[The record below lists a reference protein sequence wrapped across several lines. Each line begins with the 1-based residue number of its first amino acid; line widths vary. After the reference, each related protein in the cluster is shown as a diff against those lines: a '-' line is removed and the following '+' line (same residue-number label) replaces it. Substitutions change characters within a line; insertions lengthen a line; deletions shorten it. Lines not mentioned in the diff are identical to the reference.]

1 MPRINRIRVNNINYN
16 DGTQRYDDFSMTLHG
31 KNALYDLVNGGGK
44 SILLM
49 MIMQTVLPNQEL
61 DKKQPVS
68 KLFKGNNNNT
78 AIHSMVEWKLDK
90 EARNWFKAN
99 YLLAGFCAKKGS
111 EGQGEVEYFNYCIT
125 YSKYNDYDIINFPL
139 IEGNEKI
146 GFNGLKKKLRMLKDM
161 DLLDSRVTLF
171 DTNDAYKS
179 FLAKFGIYESHWNI
193 IRGINVSEGRVR
205 TYIEENYRTT
215 RKLVD
220 KLLIEEIIEK
230 ANSMKR
236 DKKEGEDDL
245 AKSLMDIES
254 KMLELS
260 KKKKD
265 IDAFKYQVIA
275 LEQFVAKIEDY
286 TKTLHEEKDLWRKY
300 EELYSLVKG
309 NKNHIYG
316 EFDKVNKELDKNRN
330 FGRIQNQYI
339 EKLTLEKEK
348 NYQEV
353 LTLKLKDYEEL
364 VEQSKSKLDEYRNDL
379 KYKEA
384 LKYYVLY
391 KNDNIKHQEI
401 ISELNQLNEDKKD
414 KLYRIQSYV
423 YYIKDFYAS
432 TLKKLNMDKENY
444 NIKLE
449 QKSME
454 QELIK
459 VESLELSERIGNLN
473 TLINIEDAT
482 IEKVKKEI
490 EALNPKIRI
499 NTSKLPES
507 YAFTSDDDLLN
518 KYEEGLVKCNQL
530 IEEIN
535 HDIETDKKTISSIQM
550 EKKVK
555 EETLLHINSQVT
567 NYEKEIDE
575 YNNQLDRIVNFK
587 KILELDG
594 SVTTDYMLSYLQSK
608 EDDDKKIKFV
618 KEMKLD
624 SLNKK
629 LKAYKEGKVTIDN
642 EDLLKVYQYL
652 RGVSNE
658 VELGSDYL
666 QDKNIIEKTDILS
679 RIPMIPYGLVVS
691 EALYKQ
697 IGKTIH
703 FDFMDLKS
711 IIPIINTKAIREE
724 AVNLNDICYLQNSVD
739 LYIETHY
746 IENEIIKV
754 TSEIEK
760 LNKEIQI
767 YESNITNYKNL
778 YDITKNFRDNYEMKY
793 NKLRKDYEATKKEQ
807 DILVSKIQSLTLDT
821 ENLTQKYEEAIR
833 TLKEWKEYQN
843 TYILVISDLAKRIEC
858 SNTLDQSIITRNSL
872 NKNMEESKKKQEIN
886 RQQEVF
892 IVNELNRL
900 KQELK
905 SVEER
910 INSINSVWEMKY
922 KTYYTEGEYPICELE
937 EAYITTELN
946 AAIKTYEDENTDVKH
961 KNEMLQVLTNSMNQY
976 KDEIIDRNFTLKFF
990 VEKEKTS
997 GFIFIQ
1003 DKEIALAKDM
1013 VKKTS
1018 LVYEQDRN
1026 NYYKAKTDFDTL
1038 VGKISRM
1045 NEEYTQ
1051 KYNTSIEIDVQDY
1064 KDLTLAIS
1072 RHKEMLR
1079 ESEDTLVILCKEET
1093 KISTE
1098 KNAIDKILERMEN
1111 IAQTKAV
1118 TLKADE
1124 NQELE
1129 LLPTSELGK
1138 RLNSILILMTE
1149 NTRMIDG
1156 SAKKCKDAKAKC
1168 VKEIATKNHGYAD
1181 ELDKCEIT
1189 NDVNEMINLSRNLIK
1204 SKDYF
1209 VEEIQRIDDGLQEIL
1224 EIKERFKSKCLQE
1237 SQKIKTDLEKFTKF
1251 SKMYIDDEEIQ
1262 AVKLKINYLPEEV
1275 QKSKMEKYID
1285 RIVYDASNV
1294 LIEEDKRKLL
1304 RDRLSGKSL
1313 FGVIVNE
1320 VNGMELSLYKRERV
1334 KENSRHLRFEEAVGS
1349 TGQSQGIYILLIIAI
1364 INYIARMY
1372 SNELEDKNITKTIF
1386 IDNPFGAAK
1395 DVYIW
1400 EPIMSM
1406 LRENNVQLIVPTR
1419 GVSPAMTSKFDIYY
1433 TLGQDMRGDKL
1444 QTVVTNF
1451 RSDITTEE
1459 VEYVKM
1465 ESTQLDMFGMMKS

>member
-139 IEGNEKI
+139 VEGNEKI
-146 GFNGLKKKLRMLKDM
+146 GYNGLKKKLRMLKDM
-161 DLLDSRVTLF
+161 DLLDCRVTLF

-179 FLAKFGIYESHWNI
+179 FLSKFGIYESHWNI

-230 ANSMKR
+230 ANNMKR

-245 AKSLMDIES
+245 SKSLMDIES

-265 IDAFKYQVIA
+265 IDTYKYQVLA
-275 LEQFVAKIEDY
+275 LEQFIAKIQDY
-286 TKTLHEEKDLWRKY
+286 TKTLHKEDNLWSEY
-300 EELYSLVKG
+300 ERLFNLVLG
-309 NKNHIYG
+309 NKDHIYG
-316 EFDKVNKELDKNRN
+316 EFHKVSEELERNRS

-339 EKLTLEKEK
+339 EKLSLEKEK
-348 NYQEV
+348 KHQEV
-353 LTLKLKDYEEL
+353 LSLKLKELEEVVRL
-364 VEQSKSKLDEYRNDL
+364 IKCKLDEYRDDL

-391 KNDNIKHQEI
+391 KNDNIKYQEI

-414 KLYRIQSYV
+414 KLCRIQSLV
-423 YYIKDFYAS
+423 YYMKDYY
-432 TLKKLNMDKENY
+432 LNNLEKLNMDKDNY
-444 NIKLE
+444 KSKLE
-449 QKSME
+449 EKSVC
-454 QELIK
+454 QELVK
-459 VESLELSERIGNLN
+459 AESLELSERTGNLS
-473 TLINIEDAT
+473 TLINIEDVT
-482 IEKVKKEI
+482 IDKVKKEI
-490 EALNPKIRI
+490 ELLNSLIRSK
-499 NTSKLPES
+499 TSKLPENYS
-507 YAFTSDDDLLN
+507 FASDDDLLS
-518 KYEEGLVKCNQL
+518 KYEEGLKNCNQL
-530 IEEIN
+530 IEEMN
-535 HDIETDKKTISSIQM
+535 QDIEMDKAVITSIQM

-555 EETLLHINSQVT
+555 EETLLHINTKVT

-575 YNNQLDRIVNFK
+575 YNIQSEKILNFK
-587 KILELDG
+587 KILELD
-594 SVTTDYMLSYLQSK
+594 SNVTTEYMLSYLSSK
-608 EDDDKKIKFV
+608 EDDDKKIKFI
-618 KEMKLD
+618 KEMKRD

-629 LKAYKEGKVTIDN
+629 LQAYREGKVTIDN

-652 RGVSNE
+652 RGISSE
-658 VELGSDYL
+658 VELGSEYL

-691 EALYKQ
+691 ESLYKQ

-703 FDFMDLKS
+703 FDFMDLGS

-724 AVNLNDICYLQNSVD
+724 EVNHNDICYLQNNVE
-739 LYIETHY
+739 LYIEKHY
-746 IENEIIKV
+746 VENEIIKV
-754 TSEIEK
+754 SSDIEK

-767 YESNITNYKNL
+767 YESNILNYKNL
-778 YDITKNFRDNYEMKY
+778 YDITKNFHDNYEIKHI
-793 NKLRKDYEATKKEQ
+793 KLRKDYEVTKKEQ
-807 DILVSKIQSLTLDT
+807 DILLSNIQILT
-821 ENLTQKYEEAIR
+821 ENEENLNTRNEETINS
-833 TLKEWKEYQN
+833 LIDKKENQN
-843 TYILVISDLAKRIEC
+843 TYIEVISGLSKRIEC
-858 SNTLDQSIITRNSL
+858 SNTLDQSIINRNRHI
-872 NKNMEESKKKQEIN
+872 KNMEDSKKKQEIN
-886 RQQEVF
+886 KQQETQ
-892 IVNELNRL
+892 IINDVNNL

-905 SVEER
+905 NVEDR
-910 INSINSVWEMKY
+910 INNITSIWETKY
-922 KTYYTEGEYPICELE
+922 KTYYTDGNYPTCEFE

-990 VEKEKTS
+990 EEKEKKY
-997 GFIFIQ
+997 GYLLIH
-1003 DKEIALAKDM
+1003 DKEIALAKDL
-1013 VKKTS
+1013 VSKTS
-1018 LVYEQDRN
+1018 ITYEQDRN
-1026 NYYKAKTDFDTL
+1026 NYYKAKTDYDTI
-1038 VGKISRM
+1038 VGKISSM
-1045 NEEYTQ
+1045 NDEYSKRFSTH
-1051 KYNTSIEIDVQDY
+1051 IEIDVQDY
-1064 KDLTLAIS
+1064 KDLSLAIS
-1072 RHKEMLR
+1072 RHKEMLK
-1079 ESEDTLVILCKEET
+1079 ESEDALALLCKEET
-1093 KISTE
+1093 RISVE
-1098 KNAIDKILERMEN
+1098 KNAIEKILERMEH
-1111 IAQTKAV
+1111 IAQTKVV
-1118 TLKADE
+1118 TLKVDK
-1124 NQELE
+1124 NQVIG
-1129 LLPTSELGK
+1129 LLPTSELNK
-1138 RLNSILILMTE
+1138 KLTSLLTLMNE
-1149 NTRMIDG
+1149 NTRMIEERV
-1156 SAKKCKDAKAKC
+1156 KKCKDAKAKC

-1181 ELDKCEIT
+1181 EIDKCDIT
-1189 NDVNEMINLSRNLIK
+1189 SDINEMITLSSNLQK

-1251 SKMYIDDEEIQ
+1251 SKMYMDDEEIQ

-1294 LIEEDKRKLL
+1294 LVEEDKRKLL
-1304 RDRLSGKSL
+1304 RERLSGKSL

-1451 RSDITTEE
+1451 RSDITAEE
-1459 VEYVKM
+1459 VEYVKI
-1465 ESTQLDMFGMMKS
+1465 ESTQLDLFGIMKS